1 MRKASFVNSGTAKFY
16 NTPIE
21 AGNLNTQVLPD
32 NPVRALPRKQIV
44 KLTSAGANAS
54 TLPIGRKVSSGAV
67 GDLEDNSITGIIE
80 GKGAPITSSEIVTR
94 GKGYSFSNANNIPLV
109 SLTGSGENATANFT
123 ILSDGA
129 IDSITLQNSGNRL
142 QVGEVLTIDNSNV
155 NVKSG
160 AGFKLVVTGISNTLD
175 TLYVTDVQ
183 GDKFPNGEA
192 LIHYGANNNTR
203 TSVSPATTINGD
215 SLPNGDLY
223 SGKVMEITQ
232 YNHAHHGATNQVD
245 IRGVKAD
252 TTQVKTTTSL
262 TADETTVSV
271 ANTTPFVN
279 FGGITVD
286 RGEAI
291 IEEEIVSYIVGTGQ
305 LTLTR
310 GILNT
315 KPSTHP
321 EGSTIQTYE
330 ANGMPLDGIN
340 TTHTVPT
347 NTTLKNAT
355 NIDNYFLEVDTAKIT
370 TRTGKQLLC
379 FTSEKGFGSNTVK
392 ISQNHQFSSIN
403 PQFNVITPG
412 STTTINSNIRTVS
425 GTSADGTEVSFIDQG
440 FEPAILNQTQF
451 YPTPR
456 LVASKINEN
465 SKLVTLPRNKSLTL
479 DVNMSSSDPNLSP
492 VLDVKNAIF
501 TLGRNKINNPIGFDN
516 YDSDSKTNQLEDDPH
531 GSVFVSDRVDL
542 KQPAT
547 SLKVLVAAS
556 VQPEADFRVFYRLFS
571 ADSSEVSQTYR
582 PFPGYKNMNDT
593 DGDGFGDEIIDLS
606 KNDGRADA
614 FVSPNTFDKF
624 SEYQFSVNNLEQFS
638 GFVIKIVM
646 ISTNESY
653 PVRLK
658 DFRAIA
664 LA

>member
-1 MRKASFVNSGTAKFY
+1 M
-16 NTPIE
+16 
-21 AGNLNTQVLPD
+21 
-32 NPVRALPRKQIV
+32 
-44 KLTSAGANAS
+44 
-54 TLPIGRKVSSGAV
+54 
-67 GDLEDNSITGIIE
+67 
-80 GKGAPITSSEIVTR
+80 
-94 GKGYSFSNANNIPLV
+94 
-109 SLTGSGENATANFT
+109 
-123 ILSDGA
+123 
-129 IDSITLQNSGNRL
+129 
-142 QVGEVLTIDNSNV
+142 
-155 NVKSG
+155 
-160 AGFKLVVTGISNTLD
+160 
-175 TLYVTDVQ
+175 YVTDVQ

-203 TSVSPATTINGD
+203 TSVSPATTIDGD

-271 ANTTPFVN
+271 ANTAPFVN

-315 KPSTHP
+315 NPSTHP

-330 ANGMPLDGIN
+330 ANGMPLVGIN

-425 GTSADGTEVSFIDQG
+425 GTSASGTEVSFIDQG